1 MGVFE
6 RLPSLVWARDER
18 YSFSD
23 RAPELPRAISSKFPP
38 SHVFYSLVTLIVER
52 VQPRAS

>member
-18 YSFSD
+18 YSFSG
-23 RAPELPRAISSKFPP
+23 RAPELPRVIPSKFPP

>member
-1 MGVFE
+1 MFGPGTRGT
-6 RLPSLVWARDER
+6 RLLLEQ
-18 YSFSD
+18 
-23 RAPELPRAISSKFPP
+23 PRLMASKFPP